1 MRIQTILN
9 RIEKFKSFVYAGV
22 RLEQLQ
28 GDSVLVV
35 QMRPRK
41 NGRPCCSGCGRT
53 GATYDRLGERWF
65 EFVPLWGIMVFLA
78 YRMRRV
84 DCKRCGVTVEMIP
97 WGDGKNQLTTTYRW
111 FLSTWAKR
119 LSWSEVAT
127 IFCTSWDSVCRAVE
141 HAVEWGLAHRDLSKL
156 SALGVDEIGWSRGHS
171 YLTLVY
177 DIGGAK
183 RRLLAVAEERTE
195 ASLRSCLESLGE
207 TACKQVRYVCSD
219 MWKPYLN
226 VIAERLGKAV
236 HVLDRFHVMQKFGK
250 ALDEIRAEEAKRLQ
264 RDGYEPVLKRSRW
277 CFLKRPENLTDKQ
290 TVKLSEL
297 LRYNLRT
304 VRAYLQREEFQRL
317 WEYTSPAWA
326 GRFLD
331 EWTGRVMR
339 SRLEPMKKIARTIRT
354 HRSLILNWFRARGLV
369 SSGAVEGLN
378 NKVKLVTR
386 KSYGFRSPDVAKLAL
401 LHNLGDL
408 PEPKRTHRFRKL
420 GFSDMRS
427 LVFDRQSPLPW
438 VGIAGTL
445 EEDEKG
451 ISVPLLSRLV
461 DVVKTEAS
469 VFLGMDLD
477 DDLSSRT
484 VLDGFRE
491 RRPEQPGP
499 GGEVT
504 HRLRPEIPVLGR
516 SDVDQI
522 ELLLRF
528 FQVLEGVRV
537 QDKGT
542 ISQTG

>member
-9 RIEKFKSFVYAGV
+9 RVEKYKSFVYATA
-22 RLEQLQ
+22 RLEEHED
-28 GDSVLVV
+28 GPVLMV
-35 QMRPRK
+35 QVRPRN
-41 NGRPCCSGCGRT
+41 NGRPHCSGCGRI
-53 GATYDRLGERWF
+53 GPTYDRLEERRF
-65 EFVPLWGIMVFLA
+65 EFVPVWGIMVFLA

-84 DCKRCGVTVEMIP
+84 DCKRCGVTVEMVP
-97 WGDGKNQLTTTYRW
+97 WGDGKNRLTITYRW

-127 IFCTSWDSVCRAVE
+127 VFRTSWDSVCRAVE
-141 HAVEWGLAHRDLSKL
+141 HAVEWGLAHRDLSKV
-156 SALGVDEIGWSRGHS
+156 SALGVDEVAWSRGHS

-177 DIGGAK
+177 DIGGTT

-207 TACKQVRYVCSD
+207 TACKQVRYMCSD

-226 VIAERLGKAV
+226 VIAERLGEAV

-304 VRAYLQREEFQRL
+304 VRAYLLREEFQRV
-317 WEYTSPAWA
+317 WEYISPAWA
-326 GRFLD
+326 GKFLD

-339 SRLEPMKKIARTIRT
+339 SRLEPMKKIARTIRS
-354 HRSLILNWFRARGLV
+354 HRPLILNWFRARGLV

-408 PEPKRTHRFRKL
+408 PEPKRTHRFC
-420 GFSDMRS
+420 
-427 LVFDRQSPLPW
+427 
-438 VGIAGTL
+438 
-445 EEDEKG
+445 
-451 ISVPLLSRLV
+451 
-461 DVVKTEAS
+461 
-469 VFLGMDLD
+469 
-477 DDLSSRT
+477 
-484 VLDGFRE
+484 
-491 RRPEQPGP
+491 
-499 GGEVT
+499 
-504 HRLRPEIPVLGR
+504 
-516 SDVDQI
+516 
-522 ELLLRF
+522 
-528 FQVLEGVRV
+528 
-537 QDKGT
+537 
-542 ISQTG
+542 